1 MTMTIHL
8 PTTSS
13 SLNPSYSISP
23 RALQRWSDERLH
35 IQRRPDGGTVYS
47 FLLSGSTCNNM
58 GMPIEV
64 EMIVT
69 TDADGRIESARSY
82 PSANDRGCHLMC
94 AANGNATSFFTETG
108 ECSDVI
114 GQTIEQA
121 AFREWDVEP
130 SGCFCTAGNRRH
142 KWRNVFQTLHYAMR
156 GQKD

>member
-1 MTMTIHL
+1 MTIHL

-13 SLNPSYSISP
+13 SSSAYSISP
-23 RALQRWSDERLH
+23 RALQRWTDERLH

-47 FLLSGSTCNNM
+47 FVLSGSTCNNM
-58 GMPIEV
+58 GMPVEV

-82 PSANDRGCHLMC
+82 PSASDRGCHLMC
-94 AANGNATSFFTETG
+94 AANGNATQFFTATG
-108 ECSDVI
+108 ECGDVI

-142 KWRNVFQTLHYAMR
+142 KWRNVFQTLHYAIQR
-156 GQKD
+156 TS